1 MDYSSLPNDP
11 DHPIGSSP
19 WQSSPQPN
27 SRTFMASE
35 ASSAPSSPLG
45 KHSSSR
51 PHSPQ
56 AAEQDGGGED
66 HGTGISAGEE
76 SRSYGADRVAEQR
89 LNGTART
96 VTNNAQPPP
105 RMQQPSQSQEQQSQ
119 QPRQPQ
125 SEHQRTVPNRYHG
138 GAARQP
144 QRQNLPQYK
153 LQAKITSLERT
164 GRKDPVLKFDV
175 HVCVGTSDAPYAQ
188 PKCTNVRAD
197 KPTKISDHPIP
208 RCQTNALGIHK
219 AGRPPDLLKPRSLR
233 TCSTFTVDRSRRRY
247 RRGRSPREE
256 LYATMA

>member
-11 DHPIGSSP
+11 DLPIGSSP
-19 WQSSPQPN
+19 WQSSPQPTN
-27 SRTFMASE
+27 KTFIASE

-56 AAEQDGGGED
+56 AAEQDGSGED
-66 HGTGISAGEE
+66 HGTGTSAGEE
-76 SRSYGADRVAEQR
+76 SRSYGSDRAAELG
-89 LNGTART
+89 LNGSART
-96 VTNNAQPPP
+96 ATDNAQPPP
-105 RMQQPSQSQEQQSQ
+105 RTQQPTQSQEQQSP

-125 SEHQRTVPNRYHG
+125 SQHQRTVPNRYHG

-175 HVCVGTSDAPYAQ
+175 HVCVGISGALYAQ
-188 PKCTNVRAD
+188 PKCTNVWAD
-197 KPTKISDHPIP
+197 KSTKISDYTIP
-208 RCQTNALGIHK
+208 RCQTNALGIHE
-219 AGRPPDLLKPRSLR
+219 ASRPSDLLKPRSLR
-233 TCSTFTVDRSRRRY
+233 TCSTFTVDRSRCRY
-247 RRGRSPREE
+247 R
-256 LYATMA
+256 